1 MKVSF
6 LKEYVLTLGTALAVS
21 GFSFVLYK
29 LMLITYSQVGL
40 DYFAVIRR
48 YQAALVPLLM
58 LGYGV
63 MLPKAIA
70 AKKIDSGTVNFALL
84 TSVSCFIL
92 LSFFS
97 YLTDERYF
105 YALLFSGPIVI
116 TGFIYCIY
124 RGLQDFKLG
133 AVSNVCFLIV
143 LPLISFFATS
153 SLKFFIVIYFLLSAF
168 SFVWWYFLISPS
180 RIVFPGNKATI
191 GNKLFFIMSLARV
204 PGDFFNQ
211 FIFVLP
217 VVFVDGTKYSSGEL
231 SLAIAVMIAFAIP
244 LRPISTILLVKISA
258 GGGNKREFVRS
269 LMIYIVLSVVVSIG
283 FYFCCD
289 VFNYFYYNND
299 SFGDV
304 LKSLTFAVLLNSLYV
319 LLRSYADAKFDKP
332 VLSYINAVGLL
343 ILTLLL
349 VSGVDVV
356 MSLIFSLSVNML
368 LLGGLLLSRNLSWTD

>member
-6 LKEYVLTLGTALAVS
+6 LKEYILTLGTALAVS

-29 LMLITYSQVGL
+29 LMLIAYSQEGL

-70 AKKIDSGTVNFALL
+70 AKKIGSETVKFSLL
-84 TSVSCFIL
+84 TSALCFML
-92 LSFFS
+92 LSVFS
-97 YLTDERYF
+97 SVADEKYF

-133 AVSNVCFLIV
+133 AVSNIFFLVV
-143 LPLISFFATS
+143 LPLISFFVTS
-153 SLKFFIVIYFLLSAF
+153 SLKFFIVMYFLFSAF
-168 SFVWWYFLISPS
+168 SFAWWYFFISPS
-180 RIVFPGNKATI
+180 RIILSNAKSTI
-191 GNKLFFIMSLARV
+191 ENKLFFIMSLSRV

-217 VVFVDGTKYSSGEL
+217 VVFVEGTKYSPGEL

-258 GGGNKREFVRS
+258 GGASKREFVSS
-269 LMIYIVLSVVVSIG
+269 LMTYIALSVAVSIG

-299 SFGDV
+299 SFAYV
-304 LKSLTFAVLLNSLYV
+304 LKSLTFAVFLNSLYV

-332 VLSYINAVGLL
+332 VLSYINAGGLF

-349 VSGVDVV
+349 ISEVDVV
-356 MSLIFSLSVNML
+356 VSLIFSLSVNMV

>member
-29 LMLITYSQVGL
+29 LMLIAYSQVGL

-92 LSFFS
+92 LSIFS
-97 YLTDERYF
+97 YLTDEKYF

-124 RGLQDFKLG
+124 RGLQEFKLG
-133 AVSNVCFLIV
+133 AVSNVYFLIV

-153 SLKFFIVIYFLLSAF
+153 SLKFFIVVYFLLSAF
-168 SFVWWYFLISPS
+168 SFAWWYFLISPS
-180 RIVFPGNKATI
+180 RVVFSGVKATI

-217 VVFVDGTKYSSGEL
+217 VVFVDGTRYSSGEL

-258 GGGNKREFVRS
+258 GGGSKREFVSS

-332 VLSYINAVGLL
+332 VLSYINAVGLM

-349 VSGVDVV
+349 VLGVDVV